1 MTEKVSK
8 AITIRSKLRNKL
20 PKDKNEQSRNDY
32 RKQRNLCVTLIHRA
46 RQQYFSSLNLRLIA
60 GNKKFWHTV
69 KPLLSEKITHRDII
83 RLMEDVKTITEDL
96 QTAEIFNN
104 YFGNVIRSLCDRNV
118 PAEPDIHALKMQF
131 LQQSLNSKTIPE
143 SYLLT
148 LYFIMLQNGQTY
160 FKNLAVFTPQD
171 F

>member
-1 MTEKVSK
+1 
-8 AITIRSKLRNKL
+8 
-20 PKDKNEQSRNDY
+20 
-32 RKQRNLCVTLIHRA
+32 
-46 RQQYFSSLNLRLIA
+46 
-60 GNKKFWHTV
+60 
-69 KPLLSEKITHRDII
+69 
-83 RLMEDVKTITEDL
+83 MEDVKTITEDL

-118 PAEPDIHALKMQF
+118 PAEPGIHALKMQF